1 MGLAE
6 ELPVYKKS
14 YDLSINKL
22 PFNYRVFYR
31 NSTHQIKFVAGLWQ
45 DYIK

>member
-14 YDLSINKL
+14 YDFKPLLITITNIGEL
-22 PFNYRVFYR
+22 IF
-31 NSTHQIKFVAGLWQ
+31 G
-45 DYIK
+45 

>member
-14 YDLSINKL
+14 YNLSIYKL
-22 PFNYRVFYR
+22 PFILRKVIG
-31 NSTHQIKFVAGLWQ
+31 SVLITP
-45 DYIK
+45 

>member
-14 YDLSINKL
+14 YDLSMYKL
-22 PFNYRVFYR
+22 PFNLRKV
-31 NSTHQIKFVAGLWQ
+31 N
-45 DYIK
+45 